1 MSAQIEASPVRGQ
14 QATLRGHL
22 STFKIMVMVV
32 AAVAP
37 MSAVVGYIPLAFM
50 LGSGAATPA
59 TFVTAGVVM
68 VMFAVGY
75 GAIARRI
82 SAAGGFYAYI
92 TKGLGRPAGGAAGL
106 TAAVAYNALVVLLNA
121 ALGYFGNIVLLDRTG
136 VDVPWWAIS
145 LAGTVIVAL
154 LGYRSVDLAGVVVSV
169 LIVAEIGLILALDV
183 AVVVSKGLDAF
194 PVTAF
199 DPSRLLSTGSVG
211 IGLMFAF
218 ASFTG
223 FESAAIYAE
232 ETARPERSIPRATIA
247 SAVLISVFYAL
258 TSWVTIGAIGTG
270 HVAARAAK
278 EQGNLMFGISEQ
290 FAGHAL
296 TVLMS
301 LAMVT
306 STFASQLALHNATSR
321 YMFALGREHL
331 LPTWTGGSHP
341 RHHTPSRASLLQSG
355 VSLVVLTVFA
365 GLGLDPYLS
374 MATIATG
381 LGAMGI
387 VLLQAGAAAAIIGY
401 FWRRRTGAS
410 ALTLALSALSCLVF
424 TALTALILRN
434 FKVLTGA
441 TSDAIYVLPV
451 LLLVVAAAGAA
462 QALWLRARRP
472 ERYAGIGS
480 CTNEM

>member
-1 MSAQIEASPVRGQ
+1 MSAQVEASPAHEQ
-14 QATLRGHL
+14 QATLRGQL
-22 STFKIMVMVV
+22 STFKIIVMVV

-59 TFVTAGVVM
+59 TFVVAGVVM

-75 GAIARRI
+75 GAIARRV

-92 TKGLGRPAGGAAGL
+92 TTGLGRPAGGAAGL

-136 VDVPWWAIS
+136 ADVPWWAIS
-145 LAGTVIVAL
+145 LAGTVIVAF

-169 LIVAEIGLILALDV
+169 LIVAEIGLILALDI
-183 AVVVSKGLDAF
+183 AVVLSKGLDAF
-194 PVTAF
+194 PATAF
-199 DPSRLLSTGSVG
+199 DPARLLSSGSVG

-232 ETARPERSIPRATIA
+232 ETARPERSIPRATIT

-258 TSWVTIGAIGTG
+258 TSWVTIGAVGTG
-270 HVAARAAK
+270 DVTARAAK
-278 EQGNLMFGISEQ
+278 EQGNLMFGVSEQ

-296 TVLMS
+296 TLLMS
-301 LAMVT
+301 LAMIT

-321 YMFALGREHL
+321 YMFALGREQL
-331 LPTWTGGSHP
+331 MPTWTGGSHP
-341 RHHTPSRASLLQSG
+341 RHGTPSRSSLLQTG
-355 VSLVVLTVFA
+355 ISLLVLAVFA

-387 VLLQAGAAAAIIGY
+387 VLLQAGAAAAIVAY
-401 FWRRRTGAS
+401 FWRRGIRAKG
-410 ALTLALSALSCLVF
+410 LTLTLTAVSCLAFVG
-424 TALTALILRN
+424 LTVLILRN

-451 LLLVVAAAGAA
+451 LLLAVAAGGAG
-462 QALWLRARRP
+462 QALWLRARHP
-472 ERYAGIGS
+472 ERYARIGS
-480 CTNEM
+480 CTHEM